1 MNLVERAKRL
11 LLTPQPEWEVIDAE
25 TTTTAELY
33 SRYIIPLA
41 AIGPVAGVIGWV
53 LSGVTYAPSIGH
65 AVVGAVVTY
74 VLVLAGVWVV
84 AVIIDMLATSFGGTQ
99 NRMQALKVAAY
110 SMTAAWIAGIFVILP
125 ALAVLSIAGLYSIY
139 LLYLGLPVL
148 MKAPADKAGAYT
160 VVVVLVGIV
169 VFMLIQAVGRRVV
182 LGGLV

>member
-1 MNLVERAKRL
+1 M
-11 LLTPQPEWEVIDAE
+11 
-25 TTTTAELY
+25 
-33 SRYIIPLA
+33 
-41 AIGPVAGVIGWV
+41 
-53 LSGVTYAPSIGH
+53 
-65 AVVGAVVTY
+65 
-74 VLVLAGVWVV
+74 LVLAGVWVL
-84 AVIIDMLATSFGGTQ
+84 AVIIDMLATSFGGTP

-110 SMTAAWIAGIFVILP
+110 SMTAAWIAEIFVILP
-125 ALAVLSIAGLYSIY
+125 ALAILSIAGLYSIY